1 MVKNARVRNVPSQ
14 LKTIEAW
21 IPDNCFPMTLLVHL
35 IILSPSNTGILEMM
49 GPMA

>member
-1 MVKNARVRNVPSQ
+1 MVKNARVRNDPLQ

-21 IPDNCFPMTLLVHL
+21 IPYNCFPMTLVHL

-49 GPMA
+49 GLMA